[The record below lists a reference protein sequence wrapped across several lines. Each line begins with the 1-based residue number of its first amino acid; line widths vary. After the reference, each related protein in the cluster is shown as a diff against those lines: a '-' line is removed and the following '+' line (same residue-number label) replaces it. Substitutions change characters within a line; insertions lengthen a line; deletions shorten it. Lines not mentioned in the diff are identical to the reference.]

1 MHANFYLKVKDFQMN
16 IVIQIL
22 QSILAV
28 ITNVLLRLV
37 LIPQLIAKLQELPK
51 QSWLKIQAAMQY
63 LDMASN
69 GTLCKLNHFLVILFN
84 GNGLL
89 DQLHLILE
97 LISSKLVVQDLWHMM
112 DQVNINLTKNMIYLK
127 KLPNYY

>member
-1 MHANFYLKVKDFQMN
+1 MI

-63 LDMASN
+63 LDMA
-69 GTLCKLNHFLVILFN
+69 LNLHPRINQSFL
-84 GNGLL
+84 
-89 DQLHLILE
+89 
-97 LISSKLVVQDLWHMM
+97 
-112 DQVNINLTKNMIYLK
+112 YLGD
-127 KLPNYY
+127 NRNFFS

>member
-1 MHANFYLKVKDFQMN
+1 MN

-69 GTLCKLNHFLVILFN
+69 GTLSKLNHFLVILFN

-97 LISSKLVVQDLWHMM
+97 LISSKLVVQDRWHMM
-112 DQVNINLTKNMIYLK
+112 DQVNLTKNMIYLK